1 MNDASELRTAGL
13 PEGESVA
20 HHFGGKVY
28 IKETRINAGRILVQ
42 HKHEYEH
49 LSYLVSGTVELE
61 VDGTRSEVNGPAA
74 LTIAAAKHHGLKA
87 LTDTVWL
94 CIHSTDC
101 TDAQHVDETL
111 VIDGNPEE
119 IASIL
124 GGMQ

>member
-1 MNDASELRTAGL
+1 MSDSSQLLTAGL

-28 IKETRINAGRILVQ
+28 IKETRIYAGQILVQ

-49 LSYLVSGTVELE
+49 LSYLVSGTVELD
-61 VDGTRSEVNGPAA
+61 VDGSRRRLNGPTA
-74 LTIAAAKHHGLKA
+74 LTIAAAKHHGLRA

-101 TDAQHVDETL
+101 TDVEHVDKTL

-119 IASIL
+119 IASIF

>member
-1 MNDASELRTAGL
+1 MSKAAALMTADL
-13 PEGESVA
+13 PDGECIA

-42 HKHEYEH
+42 HKHAYEH
-49 LSYLVSGTVELE
+49 LSYLASGTVELE
-61 VDGTRSEVNGPAA
+61 VDGQRTSMTGPAA
-74 LTIAAAKHHGLKA
+74 ITIAAAKHHGVRA

-101 TDAQHVDETL
+101 TDASEVDDVL
-111 VIDGNPEE
+111 IIDGDPKE

>member
-1 MNDASELRTAGL
+1 MSEASVLLTAGL
-13 PEGESVA
+13 PDGESIA

-28 IKETRINAGRILVQ
+28 IKETRIKAGRILVQ

-61 VDGTRSEVNGPAA
+61 VDGSRSRLTGPTA
-74 LTIAAAKHHGLKA
+74 LAVAAAKHHGVKA

-101 TDAQHVDETL
+101 TEVSLVDETL
-111 VIDGNPEE
+111 VIDGNPAE
-119 IASIL
+119 IAAIL